1 MLELEEALARVLA
14 IMPAPVA
21 ETVPLKAA
29 HARIVTSPVISPI
42 DLPVFDNSAMDG
54 YAVRAADVASARA
67 HAPVRLSLAGRVAAG
82 ESFKGEMAAGSCIRV
97 FTGSPLPNGADAIVM
112 QEDTRVD
119 SGKSEDILIMEAA
132 KPWENVRFRGEDI
145 KRGSVLA
152 KEGDPL
158 TARRVGL
165 LAASGLAQVQ
175 VGRQPIVGLLATG
188 SELQEPGEALGP
200 GQIYE
205 SNRLALSAL
214 LRQAGAIPIIFPIVP
229 DTAQE
234 VRRAVELAFKQCDA
248 VVTSGGVSVGEMDF
262 IKSAFEAVG
271 GELQFWRVAVKP
283 GRPFVFGRYDEKF
296 LFGLPGNPVSALV
309 TFLLLVRPALLRWQ
323 GAVAISLPAHSGVLA
338 EPLANPGARRHFLRV
353 KVDAEGKVFSAGIQA
368 SHALY
373 SLAEA
378 NGLVDMAPGTTLMP
392 GTVVRVLS
400 WGD

>member
-14 IMPAPVA
+14 IMPFPVS
-21 ETVPLKAA
+21 ETVPLSAA
-29 HARIVTSPVISPI
+29 HGRIAISQVVSPI

-54 YAVRAADVASARA
+54 YAVRAADVAPANVN
-67 HAPVRLSLAGRVAAG
+67 APVRLRLAGRVAAG
-82 ESFKGEMAAGSCIRV
+82 ESFTGEMAAGACIRV
-97 FTGSPLPNGADAIVM
+97 FTGSPLPGGADAVVM

-119 SGKSEDILIMEAA
+119 PEKSDDILVMEAA

-145 KRGSVLA
+145 KQDSVLA
-152 KEGDPL
+152 KEGDQL
-158 TARRVGL
+158 NARRISL
-165 LAASGLAQVQ
+165 LAASGVARVN
-175 VGRQPIVGLLATG
+175 VSRQPVIGLLATG
-188 SELQEPGEALGP
+188 SELREPGEALGP

-205 SNRLALSAL
+205 SNRLGLSAL
-214 LRQAGAIPIIFPIVP
+214 LRNAGAIPKIFPIVR
-229 DTAQE
+229 DAAHE
-234 VRRAVELAFKQCDA
+234 VGGALELAFKQCDA

-271 GELQFWRVAVKP
+271 GELQFWRVALKP
-283 GRPFVFGRYDEKF
+283 GRPFVFGRYGKKF

-323 GAVAISLPAHSGVLA
+323 GALDISLPVHSGILA
-338 EPLANPGARRHFLRV
+338 EPLANAGARRHFMGV

-368 SHALY
+368 SHRLR

-378 NGLVDMAPGTTLMP
+378 NGLVDVPPETTLMP
-392 GTVVRVLS
+392 GTAVRVLS